1 MKKIL
6 YLLFCLLWISG
17 PLYPQAPQAFN
28 YQAVV
33 RNKTGEVLKAQRLN
47 IQISILSDNAQGPV
61 VYQEMHATTTSDAGT
76 ISLQI
81 GKGSPLQG
89 KFNEIDWASGKDYF
103 LNTAFTLNNET
114 ITLGAV
120 QVLSV
125 PYALY
130 AQRSG
135 EKHKLILEN
144 GMLSIEGGGEGVKLP
159 SGSSS
164 GKCLW
169 EEGTNE
175 IYYKGA
181 MSLKQNNIPYLQA
194 NSDIDGVGHLRL
206 NYKGDKSI
214 TFDQGEIVTY
224 NSGEQPKVKITNTDN
239 TENGGI
245 GIWGGGLEHLS
256 LLAPKI
262 EGGIG
267 SSIYMRGKD
276 VTKRLVSLIANEYG
290 GSIFLLKADATG
302 KNAVLDYE
310 GLYLWNL
317 NNKKT
322 VSIENYSKDNIKR
335 GIIRLYDHSDSE
347 NKQYAYISG
356 DGSIGLDGYNGQ
368 RNVLLGNVAGD
379 KNSGGVWTYDQKGNS
394 LVKISSVT
402 GASDAANIS
411 ICYEN
416 EDKGGFQIINGKSRL
431 TTDEIYL
438 DGYPL
443 RASSTSYSAGLKS
456 TAGHA
461 PCFVSES
468 TDRLITFRGTASLN
482 NGQFKVVLPSE
493 ETDKIDEGSIT
504 VQVTPLSAA
513 SKGLAV
519 IQKNN
524 RSFTVAELMSGT
536 GSYNFDWTLTAMIKE
551 TPQLRSNNNYKGSG
565 PQKSE

>member
-6 YLLFCLLWISG
+6 YLLFYLLWISG

-47 IQISILSDNAQGPV
+47 IQISILSDNAQGPI

-81 GKGSPLQG
+81 GKGTPLQG
-89 KFNEIDWASGKDYF
+89 KFDEIDWASGKDYF

-194 NSDIDGVGHLRL
+194 NSDLDGIGHLRL

-224 NSGEQPKVKITNTDN
+224 NSGEQPKVKIVNTGN

-245 GIWGGGLEHLS
+245 GIWGGGVERLS
-256 LLAPKI
+256 LLAPQI
-262 EGGIG
+262 EGGTG
-267 SSIYMRGKD
+267 SSIYMKGKD
-276 VTKRLVSLIANEYG
+276 AAKNLVSLSAKDYG
-290 GSIFLLKADATG
+290 SLMLYNAGSTPESAFLYHG
-302 KNAVLDYE
+302 
-310 GLYLWNL
+310 GLTFWNL
-317 NNKKT
+317 NNKNT
-322 VSIENYSKDNIKR
+322 VSIENYSGETVKR
-335 GIIRLYDHSDSE
+335 GIIRLYDRSDSE
-347 NKQYAYISG
+347 NKYYTYIGG
-356 DGSIGLDGYNGQ
+356 DGYIRLDGYNGEH
-368 RNVLLGNVAGD
+368 NVSLGYVTGND
-379 KNSGGVWTYDQKGNS
+379 NSGGVWTYDQDGNY
-394 LVKISSVT
+394 LVKISSVM
-402 GASDAANIS
+402 GSDGEDAGIG
-411 ICYEN
+411 ICYKGDE
-416 EDKGGFQIINGKSRL
+416 KGGFQIINGKSRL

-536 GSYNFDWTLTAMIKE
+536 GSYDFDWTLTAMIKE
-551 TPQLRSNNNYKGSG
+551 TPQLRSNNDYKCNG

>member
-6 YLLFCLLWISG
+6 YLLFCLLWISD

-81 GKGSPLQG
+81 GKGTPLQG

-103 LNTAFTLNNET
+103 LNTAFTMNNET

-169 EEGTNE
+169 EEGTND

-194 NSDIDGVGHLRL
+194 NADIDGVGHLRL

-224 NSGEQPKVKITNTDN
+224 NSGEQPKVTITNTKN
-239 TENGGI
+239 SENGGI
-245 GIWGGGLEHLS
+245 GVWGGGVERIS
-256 LLAPKI
+256 LLAYKI
-262 EGGIG
+262 DPGVYSDILMKGIDAT
-267 SSIYMRGKD
+267 KD
-276 VTKRLVSLIANEYG
+276 LVSLSAADYG
-290 GSIFLLKADATG
+290 
-302 KNAVLDYE
+302 N
-310 GLYLWNL
+310 LYLNKTGSTKTGIAL
-317 NNKKT
+317 NYAGLTFWDLNRKET
-322 VSIENYSKDNIKR
+322 VSIENYSGETVKR
-335 GIIRLYDHSDSE
+335 GIIRLYDRSDSE
-347 NKQYAYISG
+347 NKYYTYIGG
-356 DGSIGLDGYNGQ
+356 DGSINLNGYNGKP
-368 RNVLLGNVAGD
+368 NVSLGNVSEN
-379 KNSGGVWTYDQKGNS
+379 KNSGGVWTYDQDGNE
-394 LVKISSVT
+394 LVMLSSVV
-402 GASDAANIS
+402 GSNGEDAGIV
-411 ICYEN
+411 ICY
-416 EDKGGFQIINGKSRL
+416 KGEQKGKFQIINGKSRL

-456 TAGHA
+456 TAGHT

-513 SKGLAV
+513 SKGLAI

-536 GSYNFDWTLTAMIKE
+536 GSYDFDWTLTAMIKE
-551 TPQLRSNNNYKGSG
+551 TPQLRSNNDYKNSG
-565 PQKSE
+565 PKESE

>member
-47 IQISILSDNAQGPV
+47 IQISILSDNEQGPV
-61 VYQEMHATTTSDAGT
+61 VYQEMHAATTSDAGT

-81 GKGSPLQG
+81 GKGTPLQG

-175 IYYKGA
+175 IYHTGA
-181 MSLKQNNIPYLQA
+181 ISLKQGSIPYLQA
-194 NSDIDGVGHLRL
+194 NSDVDGIGHLRL

-224 NSGEQPKVKITNTDN
+224 NSGEQPKVKIVNTGN

-245 GIWGGGLEHLS
+245 GIWGEGVERLS

-262 EGGIG
+262 EGGTG
-267 SSIYMRGKD
+267 SSIYMKGKD
-276 VTKRLVSLIANEYG
+276 ATKNLVSLSAKDYG
-290 GSIFLLKADATG
+290 SLMLYNAGSTPESAFLYHG
-302 KNAVLDYE
+302 
-310 GLYLWNL
+310 GLTFWSL

-322 VSIENYSKDNIKR
+322 VSIENYSKDNFKK
-335 GIIRLYDHSDSE
+335 GIIRLYDRSDSE
-347 NKQYAYISG
+347 NKYYTYISG
-356 DGSIGLDGYNGQ
+356 DGSIGLDGYNGE
-368 RNVLLGNVAGD
+368 RNVSLGNVAEN
-379 KNSGGVWTYDQKGNS
+379 KNSGGVWTYDQDGNH
-394 LVKISSVT
+394 LIMISSVV
-402 GASDAANIS
+402 GSNGEDAGIA
-411 ICYEN
+411 ICY
-416 EDKGGFQIINGKSRL
+416 KGDEKGKFQIINGKSRL

-438 DGYPL
+438 NGYPL
-443 RASSTSYSAGLKS
+443 RVSSTSYSAGLKS

-482 NGQFKVVLPSE
+482 HGQFKVVLPSE

-504 VQVTPLSAA
+504 VQVTPLSAG

-536 GSYNFDWTLTAMIKE
+536 GSYDFDWILTAMIKE
-551 TPQLRSNNNYKGSG
+551 TPQLRSNNDYKCSG

>member
-33 RNKTGEVLKAQRLN
+33 RNKPGEVLKAQRLN

-276 VTKRLVSLIANEYG
+276 VRKRLVSLIANEYG